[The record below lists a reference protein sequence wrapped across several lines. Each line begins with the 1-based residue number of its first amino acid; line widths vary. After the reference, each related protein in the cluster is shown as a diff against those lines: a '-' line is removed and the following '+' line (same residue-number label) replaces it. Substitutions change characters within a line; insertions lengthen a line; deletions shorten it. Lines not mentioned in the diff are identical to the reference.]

1 MTKRIGLF
9 DLHNIDTQIT
19 MSPTVKD
26 KEMIFEDLVTSA
38 KQTTITKITQKIPI
52 EKALVVVN
60 RQLEMSGLRL
70 RVIKEYNYTFNRLV
84 TYYNLTYLEGRKG
97 K

>member
-38 KQTTITKITQKIPI
+38 KQTTITKFTQK
-52 EKALVVVN
+52 N
-60 RQLEMSGLRL
+60 
-70 RVIKEYNYTFNRLV
+70 
-84 TYYNLTYLEGRKG
+84 TYWESSSSCKSSIRNVGFTSKG
-97 K
+97 NKRI